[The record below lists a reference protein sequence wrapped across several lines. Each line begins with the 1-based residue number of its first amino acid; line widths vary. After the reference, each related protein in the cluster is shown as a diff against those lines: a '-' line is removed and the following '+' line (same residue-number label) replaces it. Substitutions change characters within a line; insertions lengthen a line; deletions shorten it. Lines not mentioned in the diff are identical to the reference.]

1 MPEGDPAA
9 AWLHHGTPLPVQI
22 HVARELWNR
31 TRDRALLARL
41 YPGLRQMHRFL
52 VGRHPG
58 STTRRASGLISTWQ
72 HFYNSGGWDDYP
84 AQVQMHSQGLAPRT
98 APMVNTSQGVICARI
113 LRELA
118 VLVGQEGDVAA
129 YDEDIACLGA
139 AIQTHGWDEA
149 EGWYGYVLHDEA
161 GKPEGLLRHAS
172 GANANRGLDG
182 CYPLLAGVCDARQE
196 ARLLGHLADPREL
209 WSDVG
214 LSTVD
219 QSAPNYRDDGYWNG
233 AVWLPHC
240 WFFWKGLL
248 DLGQGGLA
256 WRLVERIVAS
266 WSAEFAT
273 AERTWEKM
281 IISTARGTGW
291 HHFGGLS
298 SPLLVWYEALHR
310 PGRLSGGQSLWILDE
325 SSSADAYRARLR
337 LAGRAGRTST
347 VWLCLPADAVRAT
360 WCGREAPALRR
371 SPRLWEFTLPADA
384 TGELVVQAG

>member
-1 MPEGDPAA
+1 
-9 AWLHHGTPLPVQI
+9 
-22 HVARELWNR
+22 
-31 TRDRALLARL
+31 
-41 YPGLRQMHRFL
+41 
-52 VGRHPG
+52 
-58 STTRRASGLISTWQ
+58 
-72 HFYNSGGWDDYP
+72 
-84 AQVQMHSQGLAPRT
+84 MHSQGLAARI

-118 VLVGQEGDVAA
+118 VLVGRPEDVAE
-129 YDEDIACLGA
+129 YDEDIVALGA
-139 AIQTHGWDEA
+139 AIQTHAWDEV

-161 GKPEGLLRHAS
+161 GRPEGLLRHAS

-182 CYPLLAGVCDARQE
+182 CYPLLAGVCDAQQE
-196 ARLLGHLADPREL
+196 ARLLGHLSHPGEL
-209 WSDVG
+209 WTEVG

-219 QSAPNYRDDGYWNG
+219 RSAPNYRDDGYWNG

-248 DLGQGGLA
+248 DLGQGDLA
-256 WRLVERIVAS
+256 WRLAERILVN

-310 PGRLSGGQSLWILDE
+310 PGRLSGGQALWIIAE
-325 SSSADAYRARLR
+325 TASASAYHGRLR
-337 LAGRAGRTST
+337 LAGQAGRDAV
-347 VWLCLPADAVRAT
+347 VWLCLPGSDLRAT
-360 WCGREAPALRR
+360 WNGQAVPVTRR
-371 SPRLWEFTLPADA
+371 GAMIWDITLPAA
-384 TGELVVQAG
+384 GEGELDAQVL